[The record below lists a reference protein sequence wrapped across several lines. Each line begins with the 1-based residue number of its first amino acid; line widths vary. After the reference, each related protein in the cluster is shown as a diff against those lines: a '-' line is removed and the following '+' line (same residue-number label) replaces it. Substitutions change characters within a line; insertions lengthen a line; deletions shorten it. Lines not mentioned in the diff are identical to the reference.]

1 MTVFRKPSARARCS
15 NQLLSTVKQEHSCLG
30 QSGCGKSTLLRMFA
44 GFEAQARDT
53 VSIGGR
59 VVNHLTPRAR
69 NRQWFFR
76 AMTCIRI

>member
-1 MTVFRKPSARARCS
+1 M
-15 NQLLSTVKQEHSCLG
+15 
-30 QSGCGKSTLLRMFA
+30 RMFA

-59 VVNHLTPRAR
+59 VVNHLAPRAR